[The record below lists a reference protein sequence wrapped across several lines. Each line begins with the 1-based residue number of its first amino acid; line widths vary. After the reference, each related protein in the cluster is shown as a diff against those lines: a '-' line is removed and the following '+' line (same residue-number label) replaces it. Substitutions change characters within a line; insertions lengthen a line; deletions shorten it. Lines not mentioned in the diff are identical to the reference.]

1 MSNRILR
8 TMSDRETMHT
18 EIAKT
23 AVEIAIEQ
31 GEDKAME
38 LLTQNM

>member
-23 AVEIAIEQ
+23 AVEIAI
-31 GEDKAME
+31 K
-38 LLTQNM
+38 